1 MLKQHMFENE
11 SIKAQI
17 IQEKQL
23 RESAEL
29 RVAALSRE
37 LEGERHRP
45 RETRE
50 QCSHLRARVSDRS
63 RAPPTRDT

>member
-37 LEGERHRP
+37 LEGERSVGVSLFKERM
-45 RETRE
+45 RENSQVT
-50 QCSHLRARVSDRS
+50 SHNPIDGFLI
-63 RAPPTRDT
+63 